1 MKKHL
6 KIKYAARI
14 ESGACMPLFISP
26 GVSIMV
32 TPLGN
37 LIFKKSRVVPGRLET
52 VACGTVERGD
62 FFFLPPIALTGG
74 DKKMKSDF

>member
-1 MKKHL
+1 
-6 KIKYAARI
+6 
-14 ESGACMPLFISP
+14 
-26 GVSIMV
+26 MV

-62 FFFLPPIALTGG
+62 FFFLPPIDLT
-74 DKKMKSDF
+74 DETNPIKRP